1 MIITYRPELEN
12 PPMAKECSLGFS
24 FLPEDATKSRNV
36 KHVRI
41 DSGVNRNFDES
52 LWDRIKDKTTVQ
64 KLLSLGAL
72 VVTQEIDVEAVAV
85 VDGPTE
91 ESLKSVDL
99 KTALSLIE
107 ASFDADQLHKWDV
120 KDQRIRVKNAIA
132 KRIQAITEGN
142 G

>member
-24 FLPEDATKSRNV
+24 FLPEDGKSRNV
-36 KHVRI
+36 KHARI
-41 DSGVNRNFDES
+41 NSGVNRNFDES
-52 LWDRIKDKTTVQ
+52 LWDRIKDKATV
-64 KLLSLGAL
+64 KNLLSLGAL
-72 VVTQEIDVEAVAV
+72 VVTQEVDVEAVAV
-85 VDGPTE
+85 VDAPTE
-91 ESLKSVDL
+91 ETLKNVDL
-99 KTALSLIE
+99 KNALSLIE

>member
-1 MIITYRPELEN
+1 M
-12 PPMAKECSLGFS
+12 
-24 FLPEDATKSRNV
+24 
-36 KHVRI
+36 
-41 DSGVNRNFDES
+41 
-52 LWDRIKDKTTVQ
+52 Q

-72 VVTQEIDVEAVAV
+72 VVTHEIDVEAVAV

>member
-1 MIITYRPELEN
+1 MIITYRPELDN
-12 PPMAKECSLGFS
+12 PPMAKECTLGFS
-24 FLPEDATKSRNV
+24 FLPEDGKSRNV

-41 DSGVNRNFDES
+41 ESGVNRDFDAEMWEKVKS
-52 LWDRIKDKTTVQ
+52 KNSVK

-72 VVTQEIDVEAVAV
+72 TVTEEIDVTAEAVI
-85 VDGPTE
+85 DGPTE
-91 ESLKSVDL
+91 QSLKNVDL
-99 KTALSLIE
+99 KSALDLID

-120 KDQRIRVKNAIA
+120 KDHRIRVKNAIA

>member
-1 MIITYRPELEN
+1 MIITYRPELDN

-24 FLPEDATKSRNV
+24 FLPEDGKSRNV

-41 DSGVNRNFDES
+41 NSGVTRDFDVES
-52 LWDRIKDKTTVQ
+52 WERIAEYKSIQ
-64 KLLSLGAL
+64 RLLSLGAL
-72 VVTQEIDVEAVAV
+72 VVTQEVDVKATTISVEEHETLSDVE
-85 VDGPTE
+85 
-91 ESLKSVDL
+91 LKAALGLVEGSFNIEQL
-99 KTALSLIE
+99 K
-107 ASFDADQLHKWDV
+107 KWNS

>member
-24 FLPEDATKSRNV
+24 FLPEDGKSRNV

-41 DSGVNRNFDES
+41 NSGVTRDFDVEA
-52 LWDRIKDKTTVQ
+52 WERIAEYKSVQ
-64 KLLSLGAL
+64 RLLSLGAL
-72 VVTQEIDVEAVAV
+72 VVTQEVDVKATTISVEEHETLADVE
-85 VDGPTE
+85 
-91 ESLKSVDL
+91 LKA
-99 KTALSLIE
+99 ALGLVE
-107 ASFDADQLHKWDV
+107 GSFDIEQLKKWNA

-132 KRIQAITEGN
+132 KRIASITEGN

>member
-1 MIITYRPELEN
+1 MIITYRPELDN

-24 FLPEDATKSRNV
+24 FLPEDGKSRNV

-41 DSGVNRNFDES
+41 NSGVTRDFDVES
-52 LWDRIKDKTTVQ
+52 WERIAEYKSVQ
-64 KLLSLGAL
+64 RLLSLGAL
-72 VVTQEIDVEAVAV
+72 VVTQEVDVKATTISVEEHETLSDVE
-85 VDGPTE
+85 
-91 ESLKSVDL
+91 LKAALGLVEGSFNIEQL
-99 KTALSLIE
+99 K
-107 ASFDADQLHKWDV
+107 KWNS

>member
-1 MIITYRPELEN
+1 MIITYRPELDN

-24 FLPEDATKSRNV
+24 FLPEDGKSRNV

-41 DSGVNRNFDES
+41 NSGVTRDFDVES
-52 LWDRIKDKTTVQ
+52 WERIAEYKSIQ
-64 KLLSLGAL
+64 RLLSLGAL
-72 VVTQEIDVEAVAV
+72 VVTQEVDVKATTISVEEHETLSDVE
-85 VDGPTE
+85 
-91 ESLKSVDL
+91 LKA
-99 KTALSLIE
+99 ALGLIE
-107 ASFDADQLHKWDV
+107 GSFDIEQLKKWNS